1 MRRFKVCHRCKGNVL
16 VDKDQHGWYEQCL
29 QCGYLRDLK
38 SVVEVARKPSWEEIV
53 TAPARPGR
61 GIGRA

>member
-29 QCGYLRDLK
+29 QCAYMRDLK
-38 SVVEVARKPSWEEIV
+38 VIYENKKPVKIV
-53 TAPARPGR
+53 SE
-61 GIGRA
+61 